1 MCAVVLGCRAHDLGL
16 CFRVGRVVWA
26 RGPGW
31 WSGGLVSVGADAEC
45 GQSGP
50 FVIFLY
56 AVDGLESF
64 PWGAASPV
72 VMSERV
78 TWLLAGRVEYIWN

>member
-1 MCAVVLGCRAHDLGL
+1 MIWACV
-16 CFRVGRVVWA
+16 FRSVCVVWA
-26 RGPGW
+26 RGLGS
-31 WSGGLVSVGADAEC
+31 WSGDPVSVGADAEC

-72 VMSERV
+72 VMSKRV
-78 TWLLAGRVEYIWN
+78 TWLLAERVDYIWS